1 MPLRSMTGFGC
12 FQREDGDWVQIWE
25 VRGVNS
31 RYLDPKW
38 RLAVQAR
45 GLESRLEKILRRHAL
60 RGRVEVTLVL
70 RFAGDAAPAVFDAPR
85 AAAMLRALEDFA
97 RSRGHVFQ
105 PDYMALL
112 SLPHLWNGELTAE
125 EDGLARVLE
134 AGFAAALENW
144 NAARTR
150 EGADLAHDLAV
161 RFQRLKMWLVRIA
174 ERAPQIKE
182 ERLAQVRGRLA
193 EALSAL
199 GGEMDEGRFLQ
210 ETVILADRL
219 DVSEELTRLRSHL
232 VRLAELLENG
242 EDAGRKLDFTLQ
254 ECFRE
259 INTCGNKIQD
269 GDISRLVVEF
279 KNELEKCREQ
289 AQNVE

>member
-12 FQREDGDWVQIWE
+12 FQREGGDWVQIWE

-45 GLESRLEKILRRHAL
+45 GMESRLEKVLRRHAL
-60 RGRVEVTLVL
+60 RGRVEVTLAL
-70 RFAGDAAPAVFDAPR
+70 RFAGDAVRTVFDAPQ
-85 AAAMLRALEDFA
+85 AAAMLGVLEDFA

-105 PDYMALL
+105 PDYTALL
-112 SLPHLWNGELTAE
+112 SLPHLWNGVSPAE
-125 EDGLARVLE
+125 EDEWAHMLE
-134 AGFAAALENW
+134 AGFTAALENW
-144 NAARTR
+144 NAARMR
-150 EGADLAHDLAV
+150 EGADLGHDLAV
-161 RFQRLKMWLVRIA
+161 RFHRLEMWLARIA

-182 ERLAQVRGRLA
+182 ERFAQVRGRLV

-199 GGEMDEGRFLQ
+199 GGEMEEGRFLQ
-210 ETVILADRL
+210 EVVILADRL

-232 VRLAELLENG
+232 ARLGELLESG

-269 GDISRLVVEF
+269 AELSRLVVEF